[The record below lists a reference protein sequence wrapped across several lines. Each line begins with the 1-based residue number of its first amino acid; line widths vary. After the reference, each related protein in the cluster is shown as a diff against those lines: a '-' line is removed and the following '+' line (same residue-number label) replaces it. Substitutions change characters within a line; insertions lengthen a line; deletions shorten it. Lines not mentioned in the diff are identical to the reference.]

1 MELSL
6 SGIHSGRNMKTEEK
20 QMLNLYDDLY
30 LYMGKH
36 LSQEMSPLAVAA
48 VLMTTALRLYKTTLN
63 PEDFEQMMNFVSDS
77 RDKIQKFGDEIDRTL
92 N

>member
-1 MELSL
+1 M
-6 SGIHSGRNMKTEEK
+6 NQDEK
-20 QMLNLYDDLY
+20 QMLKLYDDLY

-36 LSQEMSPLAVAA
+36 LSEKMPPLAVAA
-48 VLMTTALRLYKTTLN
+48 VMMTAALRLYKTTLS
-63 PEDFEQMMNFVSDS
+63 PEDYEQMMNFVSDS

>member
-1 MELSL
+1 M
-6 SGIHSGRNMKTEEK
+6 NQDEK
-20 QMLNLYDDLY
+20 QMLKLYDDLY

-36 LSQEMSPLAVAA
+36 LSEKMPPLAVAA
-48 VLMTTALRLYKTTLN
+48 VMMTTALRLYKTTLS
-63 PEDFEQMMNFVSDS
+63 PEDYEQMMNFVSDS

>member
-1 MELSL
+1 MDQD
-6 SGIHSGRNMKTEEK
+6 KT
-20 QMLNLYDDLY
+20 QMLKLYDDLY
-30 LYMGKH
+30 VYMGKH
-36 LSQEMSPLAVAA
+36 LSEQMSPLAVAA

>member
-1 MELSL
+1 M
-6 SGIHSGRNMKTEEK
+6 NQDEK
-20 QMLNLYDDLY
+20 QMLKLYDDLY

-36 LSQEMSPLAVAA
+36 LIEKTSPLAVAA

-77 RDKIQKFGDEIDRTL
+77 RDKIQKFGDELDRTL